1 MSKSSSFMNL
11 SNTNIFNSATK
22 KKSIVSSKDIEDSN
36 SMSLNNRFEGQND
49 LKNEA
54 DLADIWW
61 EKLNRVVSGGEEASG
76 PDELQEMMRTVVEKA
91 EMQINARKNK
101 NNVNIKNL
109 SNPSDMKEVNEISNN
124 KKKVTFD
131 LTGQS
136 HLNSNSKLHSS
147 NNNTDQKIGGYIS
160 LQQKSASY
168 SSLKSSLKQNRE
180 NGTSTTT
187 TTTTTNT
194 FTKSKMDEV
203 SAQQLHSGKQKLSI
217 FNSAREETNNS
228 KPNVP
233 STTLSKSS
241 NSTNIGFEEEA
252 KALQLE
258 LAEMQKNLKDRMQR
272 YNKLIV

>member
-11 SNTNIFNSATK
+11 SNTNIFNSTTK
-22 KKSIVSSKDIEDSN
+22 KNNVSNKDIDD
-36 SMSLNNRFEGQND
+36 SMSLNNRFEDHQND
-49 LKNEA
+49 LKNEEA

-101 NNVNIKNL
+101 NNVNNKNL
-109 SNPSDMKEVNEISNN
+109 SNSFDMKEVNENSNN

-131 LTGQS
+131 LTGQT
-136 HLNSNSKLHSS
+136 HFNSNSKLYSSS
-147 NNNTDQKIGGYIS
+147 NKTDQKIGGYIS

-180 NGTSTTT
+180 NGAYTSTP
-187 TTTTTNT
+187 N
-194 FTKSKMDEV
+194 TKSKMDDV
-203 SAQQLHSGKQKLSI
+203 IAQELHPGKHKLSI
-217 FNSAREETNNS
+217 FNSAKEEINNPR
-228 KPNVP
+228 PNLP

-252 KALQLE
+252 KALQQE

>member
-1 MSKSSSFMNL
+1 
-11 SNTNIFNSATK
+11 
-22 KKSIVSSKDIEDSN
+22 
-36 SMSLNNRFEGQND
+36 LNYRFEDQND

-109 SNPSDMKEVNEISNN
+109 SNLSDMKEVNESSNN

-131 LTGQS
+131 LTVQS
-136 HLNSNSKLHSS
+136 HLNNNPKLYSS

-180 NGTSTTT
+180 NGTSTITS
-187 TTTTTNT
+187 
-194 FTKSKMDEV
+194 TKSKMDDV
-203 SAQQLHSGKQKLSI
+203 SAQELHPGKQKLSI